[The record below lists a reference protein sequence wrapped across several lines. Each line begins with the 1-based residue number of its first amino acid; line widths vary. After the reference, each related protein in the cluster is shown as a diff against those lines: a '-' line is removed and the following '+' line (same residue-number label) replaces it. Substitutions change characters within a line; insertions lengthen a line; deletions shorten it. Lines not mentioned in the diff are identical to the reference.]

1 MHFQLLV
8 NGTKWW
14 SFKTIIIYYEP
25 IKTGFLY
32 LQIFSLKLYSG
43 DNVTNNF
50 YWSADMVLRIYL
62 LNVAIIL
69 FVIMCQYKSNNLKH
83 LEIILVLV

>member
-8 NGTKWW
+8 NGAKWW
-14 SFKTIIIYYEP
+14 SSKTIIIYHEL
-25 IKTGFLY
+25 IETGFLY
-32 LQIFSLKLYSG
+32 LQNFSLESYSR

-83 LEIILVLV
+83 LEIIFVLV